1 MRRWYKGA
9 DVYWTIDDGEKV
21 VISDGAGWLPGTY
34 ENEEA
39 ADLAHQIK
47 NDDWEILQ
55 GLQDEANSRGDCV
68 ITVADLN
75 LALSQA
81 HINREPIESEPE
93 NSRKVATSL
102 GRLFYAT
109 GSFSIGHAMKAK
121 IISSIIELL
130 FVILLAYGI
139 YAPESNLVNITML
152 MAWILVFLGIASA
165 ITVMVLSVVVDNK
178 KGDERQKLIEK
189 LSQVYG
195 AKKSKFRKAIGLIRV
210 MIIIVLI
217 AYVGWLFTAFSYAM
231 VCLLMVV
238 TRSCVE
244 DSLGKYQASIE

>member
-1 MRRWYKGA
+1 
-9 DVYWTIDDGEKV
+9 
-21 VISDGAGWLPGTY
+21 
-34 ENEEA
+34 
-39 ADLAHQIK
+39 
-47 NDDWEILQ
+47 
-55 GLQDEANSRGDCV
+55 
-68 ITVADLN
+68 
-75 LALSQA
+75 
-81 HINREPIESEPE
+81 
-93 NSRKVATSL
+93 
-102 GRLFYAT
+102 
-109 GSFSIGHAMKAK
+109 MKAK

-165 ITVMVLSVVVDNK
+165 ITVMVLSVVADNK
-178 KGDERQKLIEK
+178 KGDERKKLIEK

-231 VCLLMVV
+231 VCLLMVI